1 MDTIFIQQLKVDT
14 IIGVY
19 EHERTVKQPL
29 IIDLQLDY
37 DISQAAASDNL
48 KYALDYHQLSIDIH
62 QFVSESSYQLIEALA
77 EALAKRILKNN
88 AIKKVDLTIS
98 KPQALDLAQNVGIR
112 INRSQKSY
120 R

>member
-1 MDTIFIQQLKVDT
+1 MDTIFIQQLKVEA

-19 EHERTVKQPL
+19 EHERTNKQPL
-29 IIDLQLDY
+29 FIDLTLDH
-37 DISQAAASDNL
+37 DISHAAASDEL

-77 EALAKRILKNN
+77 EDLAQHILQNA

-112 INRSQKSY
+112 ISRNQKSH
-120 R
+120 